1 MPQRMNSYCRW
12 HLVKLCVCICL
23 CVFVCHLEADKDWGV
38 GGLDGGVRSVVLS
51 M

>member
-12 HLVKLCVCICL
+12 HLVKLCVFVCVCL
-23 CVFVCHLEADKDWGV
+23 CVTWRLTKIGGV
-38 GGLDGGVRSVVLS
+38 GGLDGSVRLAVLS